1 MSLESPHDHPVPA
14 EPVTRVSR
22 RRRDGV
28 ASNARLTASTAAVL
42 IVLLAAEGLTILRVG
57 ALLTPHVV
65 LGMILVP
72 PVLLKMGST
81 LWRFGRY
88 YQGDPEYRRKGP
100 PPAVL
105 RLLGPILILL
115 TGVLFATGIAL
126 LLGPS
131 SLRNE
136 MLQLHRISFIGWFGV
151 MVIHVLGHVVET
163 ARVAPRDWMHRT
175 RRQVA
180 GAGARQWA
188 LAVSLVIGLILAVAV
203 APQVGSWRTGGQPPV
218 VTVKP

>member
-1 MSLESPHDHPVPA
+1 M
-14 EPVTRVSR
+14 
-22 RRRDGV
+22 
-28 ASNARLTASTAAVL
+28 
-42 IVLLAAEGLTILRVG
+42 
-57 ALLTPHVV
+57 
-65 LGMILVP
+65 
-72 PVLLKMGST
+72 
-81 LWRFGRY
+81 
-88 YQGDPEYRRKGP
+88 
-100 PPAVL
+100 
-105 RLLGPILILL
+105 
-115 TGVLFATGIAL
+115 LFATGIAL

-203 APQVGSWRTGGQPPV
+203 APQVGSWRTGGQPSV